1 MRREWFGSIFWRFE
15 PKWKPSEI
23 KPPFARTLRY
33 ILIHTKKKLEKPYLL
48 TLFSLKKMTKK
59 IKQITHL
66 EPTRPVHRHFVVVIL
81 TIWETKEQR
90 QPLQQPGF
98 VARYQKQYLSAPKQ
112 PQIAARG
119 CQYPRDTWPRESKTW
134 IQISRQNEFVFF
146 SNTVNSRFKKVHPCA
161 NILETLDLEFIV
173 R

>member
-1 MRREWFGSIFWRFE
+1 MMRYLVCYILMTVWMWHNLKKVFQLGSSE
-15 PKWKPSEI
+15 HYQPKEKMESDLTPFLWELSQSETLSEI
-23 KPPFARTLRY
+23 KPLLAKMRIFWSIIRKTWRSPFYSVFTVN
-33 ILIHTKKKLEKPYLL
+33 HE
-48 TLFSLKKMTKK
+48 KK

-81 TIWETKEQR
+81 TIWETKGQR

-119 CQYPRDTWPRESKTW
+119 CQYPRDTWPGKSSYNK
-134 IQISRQNEFVFF
+134 I
-146 SNTVNSRFKKVHPCA
+146 K
-161 NILETLDLEFIV
+161 
-173 R
+173 